1 MPGSAERPG
10 DVVGM
15 RFADVLRI
23 LAVDVTV
30 VHIQSPNYV
39 RLASRAP
46 GHGTAAAEQ
55 RKRDQCGARCQAE
68 GLQFVPFAVD
78 EFGHI
83 GDAGQALLQQLAAAK
98 AASGRG
104 DFREGRTVADR
115 RAYLLRAWRSRVAW
129 AVHEGM
135 HESMQRRLRLARQP
149 AGLGPGGVAL

>member
-1 MPGSAERPG
+1 MISYTVYLEACSKQWGETWGWGGRAVI
-10 DVVGM
+10 DDY
-15 RFADVLRI
+15 RFELID
-23 LAVDVTV
+23 LAGG
-30 VHIQSPNYV
+30 Y
-39 RLASRAP
+39 
-46 GHGTAAAEQ
+46 GTAAAEQ
-55 RKRDQCGARCQAE
+55 RKRDQYGARCQAE

-115 RAYLLRAWRSRVAW
+115 RACLLRAWRSRVAW